1 MKRTFL
7 TGLGLDDDI
16 ISKIM
21 DENGRDIER
30 EKAVAKSLK
39 EDHDNL
45 KLKMSDMETELKT
58 ALNAESSDIGSLKK
72 SVDDWKAKAEAAQ
85 AEIEKAKT
93 EADAKISG
101 WEFDRDLDAAL
112 KAAKVKDPK
121 IVLPLLNREGLK
133 RTDKGIE
140 GLDEQL
146 KPFTESHGYLFD
158 VEQAAQ
164 ESTAQQLPVGVSI
177 FQPDGSKGASTTY
190 TTEQIKSMSPQQINA
205 NWDSIKN
212 TLKKG

>member
-16 ISKIM
+16 ISKVM
-21 DENGRDIER
+21 EENGRDIER

-121 IVLPLLNREGLK
+121 IVVPLLNREGLK

-146 KPFTESHGYLFD
+146 KPFTETHGYLFD

-164 ESTAQQLPVGVSI
+164 EQPAAQLPVGVSI
-177 FQPDGSKGASTTY
+177 FQPDGSKGVNDG
-190 TTEQIKSMSPQQINA
+190 QPK
-205 NWDSIKN
+205 
-212 TLKKG
+212 TLADAIAAKLNMK

>member
-1 MKRTFL
+1 MKRSFL

-101 WEFDRDLDAAL
+101 WEFDRDLDTAL

-158 VEQAAQ
+158 IEQVAQ
-164 ESTAQQLPVGVSI
+164 ETAAQQLPVGVSI
-177 FQPDGSKGASTTY
+177 FQPDGSKGAGSKETDPFLAGFNET
-190 TTEQIKSMSPQQINA
+190 
-205 NWDSIKN
+205 
-212 TLKKG
+212 

>member
-58 ALNAESSDIGSLKK
+58 ALNSESSDIGSLKK

-85 AEIEKAKT
+85 AEIEKART

-101 WEFDRDLDAAL
+101 WEFDRDLDVAL

-121 IVLPLLNREGLK
+121 IVVPLLNREGLK

-158 VEQAAQ
+158 IEQAAQ
-164 ESTAQQLPVGVSI
+164 EPTAQLPVGVSI
-177 FQPDGSKGASTTY
+177 FQPDGSKGG
-190 TTEQIKSMSPQQINA
+190 
-205 NWDSIKN
+205 N
-212 TLKKG
+212 TAVDPNLAAFAKGAGIDVTKLK

>member
-30 EKAVAKSLK
+30 EKAVAKSMK

-58 ALNAESSDIGSLKK
+58 ALNAESSDIGSLKRAA
-72 SVDDWKAKAEAAQ
+72 DDWKSKYEAAQ
-85 AEIEKAKT
+85 TEIKKANT

-146 KPFTESHGYLFD
+146 KPFTETHGYLFD
-158 VEQAAQ
+158 IEQTTQEPAA
-164 ESTAQQLPVGVSI
+164 QLPVGVSI
-177 FQPDGSKGASTTY
+177 FQPDGSKGAGSKETDPFLAGFNET
-190 TTEQIKSMSPQQINA
+190 
-205 NWDSIKN
+205 
-212 TLKKG
+212 

>member
-1 MKRTFL
+1 MKRNFL

-93 EADAKISG
+93 DADAKISG
-101 WEFDRDLDAAL
+101 WEFDRDLDVAL

-121 IVLPLLNREGLK
+121 IVLPLLNRESLK

-146 KPFTESHGYLFD
+146 KPFTESHDYLFD
-158 VEQAAQ
+158 IAPPAEGQAPPPPPAIP
-164 ESTAQQLPVGVSI
+164 TGALL
-177 FQPDGSKGASTTY
+177 FQPDKPPSADQSAFNFNFTP
-190 TTEQIKSMSPQQINA
+190 IKPMP
-205 NWDSIKN
+205 
-212 TLKKG
+212 KKE